1 MIQKTVLVLILF
13 VAQVTLAQKVTFKI
27 IDQKIKTD
35 NIGALTLNVEVI
47 NKSKKDITI
56 LQPATNYDQKWMYYT
71 ADIDC
76 NSPAIWD
83 AGSSRK
89 HVDYTES
96 DLLVIPAKST
106 KQIVVDGRN
115 NTNSLS
121 CNSSKAKVKLIYNP
135 AELLMNMNKE
145 LNASEIEVI
154 KKLSPI
160 KIESKMVE
168 LELL

>member
-1 MIQKTVLVLILF
+1 MIQKTVLVLMLF

-76 NSPAIWD
+76 NSPVVWE
-83 AGSSRK
+83 GSPRE